1 VRALPIA
8 DEPVPFWDGSDAD
21 ERIVR
26 WRHAFATDPAVHG
39 RFSAPG
45 RLNGSSG
52 RWLDEHVLTPL
63 GVGRY
68 EVCVTDCLDLYRMSN
83 GVKARLADTYDAGRA
98 RYGWP
103 PQDIEPHPN
112 ESAIVTEAVGS
123 HGDRLMRVLA
133 RCRPDLVVTL
143 GNAACRVIHELAGA
157 GSRRLDLNRYGQRQ
171 KLSIDGHDSVWLPL
185 AHPAA
190 PRPYQVVHQM
200 WEERA

>member
-1 VRALPIA
+1 VA

-21 ERIVR
+21 EQIDR
-26 WRHAFATDPAVHG
+26 WCNEFATDPAVHG
-39 RFSAPG
+39 CFSSAG

-63 GVGRY
+63 GVGRH
-68 EVCVTDCLDLYRMSN
+68 EVWVTDCLDTYRMSN

-103 PQDIEPHPN
+103 PREIEPHPS

-123 HGDRLMRVLA
+123 HRDRLMRELGL
-133 RCRPDLVVTL
+133 CRPDLVVTL
-143 GNAACRVIHELAGA
+143 GNAACRVIHELGGA
-157 GSRRLDLNRYGQRQ
+157 GPRRLDLNGYGERQ
-171 KLSIDGHDSVWLPL
+171 NLSIDGHGSAWLPL

-190 PRPYQVVHQM
+190 PTPYQLVHQM
-200 WEERA
+200 WEERR